1 MRRNIRSERDLY
13 NWLFEQ
19 EEAGGDKGAAAAPDP
34 LTAEKIQKL
43 WQMPYTQF
51 VEELKKVATDPKLHA
66 FLAVGKK
73 DGDPTDESVK
83 VAPMTIA
90 GSQLSPTQ
98 SEIDLSNSV
107 AFSFKNPAL
116 IAKFYG
122 GGAWKGG
129 DPIITAGG
137 KWVIDGHHRW
147 SQAYLAN
154 PKVKVPVYDMTASIT
169 PQQALKATHIAIA
182 ADLGKLPL
190 SPAKGINL
198 YAAKELDIQRAVKI
212 NLTEQARKLYEEHG
226 HGKTSEE
233 ISAYLWKNVQ
243 LMQTKNKPISG
254 APPRTSMPQ
263 TGDSQDYD
271 TLLTKG
277 IINFKNP
284 KKDDVKTESRI
295 KLKGLIR

>member
-1 MRRNIRSERDLY
+1 MLKLKSLLTEDDTTFIQIADL
-13 NWLFEQ
+13 
-19 EEAGGDKGAAAAPDP
+19 P
-34 LTAEKIQKL
+34 LTA
-43 WQMPYTQF
+43 F
-51 VEELKKVATDPKLHA
+51 VSKFETIASDPKVQSVIRA
-66 FLAVGKK
+66 GVT
-73 DGDPTDESVK
+73 DGRPTDEQIRFSSK
-83 VAPMTIA
+83 KIFASDLI
-90 GSQLSPTQ
+90 PTQ
-98 SEIDLSNSV
+98 NQIGQNESLVNILNDKYNSLD
-107 AFSFKNPAL
+107 SFLNGE
-116 IAKFYG
+116 AKFNS
-122 GGAWKGG
+122 
-129 DPIITAGG
+129 PIVTLNG
-137 KWVIDGHHRW
+137 KYIIDGHHRW

-154 PKVKVPVYDMTASIT
+154 PKVKVPVYDMTSTIT

-198 YAAKELDIQRAVKI
+198 YAARELDIQRAVKV

-226 HGKTSEE
+226 HGKTTEE
-233 ISAYLWKNVQ
+233 ISAYIWKNVQ